1 LRATLVVLAPILVGL
16 GEPTQQHSAASADA
30 QASEIYVIQTDGS
43 GRRDISSSPSPDSG
57 PVACRPRRQAHAQS
71 RFSGPRF
78 SPARQVLVF
87 EDRLTNNLKPRTIS
101 SISARGRG
109 FRVLT
114 RCPVSAPARRPV
126 WSHDARRIA
135 FEQRG
140 YVWVMSSRGRGKRR
154 LVWGSAPV
162 WSPVSDDLAFLD
174 GEKLTVVRLRS
185 GRRRTILNRAQY
197 FAWSPDAR
205 RFAVVR
211 GMPRK
216 LDQLYVVGVHGRGLR
231 RLTAESAEIFGQPA
245 WSRDGSKLFYTVGT

>member
-1 LRATLVVLAPILVGL
+1 
-16 GEPTQQHSAASADA
+16 
-30 QASEIYVIQTDGS
+30 
-43 GRRDISSSPSPDSG
+43 
-57 PVACRPRRQAHAQS
+57 
-71 RFSGPRF
+71 
-78 SPARQVLVF
+78 
-87 EDRLTNNLKPRTIS
+87 
-101 SISARGRG
+101 
-109 FRVLT
+109 
-114 RCPVSAPARRPV
+114 
-126 WSHDARRIA
+126 
-135 FEQRG
+135 
-140 YVWVMSSRGRGKRR
+140 MSSRGRGKRR

-185 GRRRTILNRAQY
+185 GRRRTILNRVHY

-211 GMPRK
+211 GMPGK